1 MKNILS
7 LALFLFFASFMS
19 TAQRTR
25 AYNNHLGIG
34 IDATF
39 FNLETNDVAVEG
51 KVGWSAGL
59 ETIGSFRPYWDLIF
73 GIHLFNN
80 KFSVQEALT
89 QDNIE
94 MSVIG
99 AEVKLLWAYKIE
111 NKDYLSLEI
120 GPALSFNGEFKVEDS
135 RYEESIIIGNSA
147 VTVKSFQETTPFNLN
162 GIVGLSGGTENVRF
176 SVHYHYS
183 FLDVLNG
190 KNALSEELNGNM
202 SYITAGVRL
211 YF

>member
-1 MKNILS
+1 MKHILAFTAVIL
-7 LALFLFFASFMS
+7 LAFYSN
-19 TAQRTR
+19 AQRR
-25 AYNNHLGIG
+25 QASNNRLGIAL
-34 IDATF
+34 DATF
-39 FNLETNDVAVEG
+39 FSLNTDDVAVDG

-59 ETIGSFRPYWDLIF
+59 ETRGSSTPYWDMIF

-89 QDNIE
+89 LDEID

-99 AEVKLLWAYKIE
+99 AEVKLLWAYKIDNRE
-111 NKDYLSLEI
+111 YLSLEI
-120 GPALSFNGEFKVEDS
+120 GPAVSFNGEFKVADKRYEDS
-135 RYEESIIIGNSA
+135 VITGSSA
-147 VTVKSFQETTPFNLN
+147 VTVSSFQETSPVNIN
-162 GIVGLSGGTENVRF
+162 GIVGLSGGLDKIRF
-176 SVHYHYS
+176 SAHYHYA

-202 SYITAGVRL
+202 SYITAGVRF